1 MVKICDFPYPLHD
14 LKKEPLLKE
23 HAQFKAKCLHV
34 NNTDP
39 IYDQNGLNW
48 ALSSGAADA
57 YVVPPGFQ
65 SRHLLPVLLCLW
77 TNILIKFYDWFIS
90 LEENNAMNC
99 FRAAC
104 WVQTSWFVLGFFNER
119 RQLRWIVT
127 SKSITTKIPCWR
139 FQQYK
144 EFPIQLPLISGDEK
158 KNVSYE
164 TMLFRASGSISN
176 TPMNEGNFLLH
187 KKQWW
192 LRTIMNSFLITKN
205 F

>member
-23 HAQFKAKCLHV
+23 HAQFKAKCLRV

-48 ALSSGAADA
+48 ALPSGAADT

-65 SRHLLPVLLCLW
+65 SRHLVCVTLPVNKYSNKVLW
-77 TNILIKFYDWFIS
+77 LVHFVRRKQRNEL
-90 LEENNAMNC
+90 
-99 FRAAC
+99 C

-144 EFPIQLPLISGDEK
+144 EFPIQLSLISGDEK

-164 TMLFRASGSISN
+164 TMLFCASGSISN